1 MRDRENIVIIAW
13 AVWWGLMA
21 FLVAAALV
29 YVTVKP
35 ARSSDAVLML
45 SPSPEPLLGQKKAKK
60 ASRKAR
66 EAA

>member
-1 MRDRENIVIIAW
+1 MRDRDDIVIIAW
-13 AVWWGLMA
+13 AVWWGLLA

-35 ARSSDAVLML
+35 ARAHNAPLGWAYDAASWRSSL
-45 SPSPEPLLGQKKAKK
+45 
-60 ASRKAR
+60 SRKVR